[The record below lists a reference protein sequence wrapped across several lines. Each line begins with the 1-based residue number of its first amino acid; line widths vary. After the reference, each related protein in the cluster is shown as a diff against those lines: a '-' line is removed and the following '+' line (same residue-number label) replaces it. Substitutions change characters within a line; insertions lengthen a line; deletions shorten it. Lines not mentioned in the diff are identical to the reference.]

1 MNVYQE
7 ISQIIKEADG
17 ILIGASNG
25 LSIAE
30 GYNIFADDAWFQKNM
45 GDFREKYGLRC
56 VLHGFSV
63 PMKVEEKWAFVSR
76 LVKAKAM
83 QDEPSEIMKNIYA
96 LVKDKEYFVVTSNAE
111 DHFVPAGFEADRVFE
126 MEGKLTQMRCK
137 NRCHDEVYP
146 NQKAVLAMTEEE
158 VNGRV
163 PKELLPKCPKCGGD
177 MEVNWG
183 EMSSF
188 TETKN
193 WKEKA
198 ARYQEF
204 IQNLHGKKLVILE
217 FGIGWRNQMIKAPL
231 MQLAAVEPQA
241 SYITFNKGEIYIPEE
256 IKEKSIG
263 PLPYEEQIQ
272 EFVRRVQEA
281 ECIVVGGASG
291 LSAAGGGDFYYS
303 DTPSFRKHFGKF
315 VDKYGFKGAFS
326 GMMHRFST
334 RNEHWGYVATFLNTT
349 QNAPIREPYLDLDRI
364 LQGKDFH
371 ILTTNQDTQFV
382 KIYPEEK
389 VSEIQG
395 DHRFFQCSQCCQD
408 ETWDAVQPVA
418 DMIAAMGEGTM
429 VPDELIPRCPHCG
442 AEMFPWV
449 RGYGNFLQGKKYE
462 EEYEKISKYIQ
473 KNKDRKILLIEL
485 GVGRMTPMFIQEP
498 FWELTN
504 SLKDA
509 YYISVNSEYQFLP
522 EFIEDKGIAI
532 LGDIGTVLKDL
543 RKAKEESAFV

>member
-1 MNVYQE
+1 
-7 ISQIIKEADG
+7 
-17 ILIGASNG
+17 
-25 LSIAE
+25 
-30 GYNIFADDAWFQKNM
+30 
-45 GDFREKYGLRC
+45 
-56 VLHGFSV
+56 
-63 PMKVEEKWAFVSR
+63 MKVEEKWAFVSR

-177 MEVNWG
+177 MEVDWG

-241 SYITFNKGEIYIPEE
+241 RYITFNKGEIYIPEE

-263 PLPYEEQIQ
+263 VDGNLTVALKEI
-272 EFVRRVQEA
+272 
-281 ECIVVGGASG
+281 
-291 LSAAGGGDFYYS
+291 
-303 DTPSFRKHFGKF
+303 RK
-315 VDKYGFKGAFS
+315 
-326 GMMHRFST
+326 
-334 RNEHWGYVATFLNTT
+334 
-349 QNAPIREPYLDLDRI
+349 
-364 LQGKDFH
+364 
-371 ILTTNQDTQFV
+371 
-382 KIYPEEK
+382 
-389 VSEIQG
+389 EI
-395 DHRFFQCSQCCQD
+395 
-408 ETWDAVQPVA
+408 
-418 DMIAAMGEGTM
+418 
-429 VPDELIPRCPHCG
+429 
-442 AEMFPWV
+442 
-449 RGYGNFLQGKKYE
+449 
-462 EEYEKISKYIQ
+462 
-473 KNKDRKILLIEL
+473 
-485 GVGRMTPMFIQEP
+485 
-498 FWELTN
+498 
-504 SLKDA
+504 
-509 YYISVNSEYQFLP
+509 
-522 EFIEDKGIAI
+522 
-532 LGDIGTVLKDL
+532 
-543 RKAKEESAFV
+543 

>member
-1 MNVYQE
+1 MKMNVYQE

-30 GYNIFADDAWFQKNM
+30 GYNIFADDAWFQENM
-45 GDFREKYGLRC
+45 GDFREKYRLRC

-177 MEVNWG
+177 MEVDWG

-198 ARYQEF
+198 AHYQEF

-241 SYITFNKGEIYIPEE
+241 RYITFNKGEIYIPEE

-263 PLPYEEQIQ
+263 
-272 EFVRRVQEA
+272 
-281 ECIVVGGASG
+281 
-291 LSAAGGGDFYYS
+291 
-303 DTPSFRKHFGKF
+303 
-315 VDKYGFKGAFS
+315 VD
-326 GMMHRFST
+326 
-334 RNEHWGYVATFLNTT
+334 V
-349 QNAPIREPYLDLDRI
+349 I
-364 LQGKDFH
+364 L
-371 ILTTNQDTQFV
+371 
-382 KIYPEEK
+382 
-389 VSEIQG
+389 
-395 DHRFFQCSQCCQD
+395 R
-408 ETWDAVQPVA
+408 
-418 DMIAAMGEGTM
+418 
-429 VPDELIPRCPHCG
+429 
-442 AEMFPWV
+442 
-449 RGYGNFLQGKKYE
+449 
-462 EEYEKISKYIQ
+462 
-473 KNKDRKILLIEL
+473 
-485 GVGRMTPMFIQEP
+485 
-498 FWELTN
+498 
-504 SLKDA
+504 
-509 YYISVNSEYQFLP
+509 
-522 EFIEDKGIAI
+522 
-532 LGDIGTVLKDL
+532 
-543 RKAKEESAFV
+543 

>member
-30 GYNIFADDAWFQKNM
+30 GYNIFADDAWFQENM
-45 GDFREKYGLRC
+45 GDFREKYGLCC

-188 TETKN
+188 TEMKN

-231 MQLAAVEPQA
+231 MQLVAVEPQA
-241 SYITFNKGEIYIPEE
+241 RYITFNKGEIYIPEE

-263 PLPYEEQIQ
+263 VDGNLTVALKEI
-272 EFVRRVQEA
+272 
-281 ECIVVGGASG
+281 
-291 LSAAGGGDFYYS
+291 
-303 DTPSFRKHFGKF
+303 RK
-315 VDKYGFKGAFS
+315 
-326 GMMHRFST
+326 
-334 RNEHWGYVATFLNTT
+334 E
-349 QNAPIREPYLDLDRI
+349 RI
-364 LQGKDFH
+364 D
-371 ILTTNQDTQFV
+371 
-382 KIYPEEK
+382 
-389 VSEIQG
+389 
-395 DHRFFQCSQCCQD
+395 
-408 ETWDAVQPVA
+408 
-418 DMIAAMGEGTM
+418 
-429 VPDELIPRCPHCG
+429 
-442 AEMFPWV
+442 
-449 RGYGNFLQGKKYE
+449 
-462 EEYEKISKYIQ
+462 
-473 KNKDRKILLIEL
+473 
-485 GVGRMTPMFIQEP
+485 
-498 FWELTN
+498 
-504 SLKDA
+504 
-509 YYISVNSEYQFLP
+509 
-522 EFIEDKGIAI
+522 
-532 LGDIGTVLKDL
+532 
-543 RKAKEESAFV
+543 

>member
-1 MNVYQE
+1 MKMNVYQE

-30 GYNIFADDAWFQKNM
+30 GYNIFADDAWFQENM

-111 DHFVPAGFEADRVFE
+111 DHFVPAGFEADR
-126 MEGKLTQMRCK
+126 
-137 NRCHDEVYP
+137 

-241 SYITFNKGEIYIPEE
+241 RYITFNKGEIYIPEE
-256 IKEKSIG
+256 IKEKAIG
-263 PLPYEEQIQ
+263 VDGNLTVALKEI
-272 EFVRRVQEA
+272 
-281 ECIVVGGASG
+281 
-291 LSAAGGGDFYYS
+291 
-303 DTPSFRKHFGKF
+303 RKG
-315 VDKYGFKGAFS
+315 
-326 GMMHRFST
+326 
-334 RNEHWGYVATFLNTT
+334 
-349 QNAPIREPYLDLDRI
+349 RI
-364 LQGKDFH
+364 D
-371 ILTTNQDTQFV
+371 
-382 KIYPEEK
+382 
-389 VSEIQG
+389 
-395 DHRFFQCSQCCQD
+395 
-408 ETWDAVQPVA
+408 
-418 DMIAAMGEGTM
+418 
-429 VPDELIPRCPHCG
+429 
-442 AEMFPWV
+442 
-449 RGYGNFLQGKKYE
+449 
-462 EEYEKISKYIQ
+462 
-473 KNKDRKILLIEL
+473 
-485 GVGRMTPMFIQEP
+485 
-498 FWELTN
+498 
-504 SLKDA
+504 
-509 YYISVNSEYQFLP
+509 
-522 EFIEDKGIAI
+522 
-532 LGDIGTVLKDL
+532 
-543 RKAKEESAFV
+543 

>member
-1 MNVYQE
+1 M
-7 ISQIIKEADG
+7 
-17 ILIGASNG
+17 
-25 LSIAE
+25 
-30 GYNIFADDAWFQKNM
+30 
-45 GDFREKYGLRC
+45 
-56 VLHGFSV
+56 
-63 PMKVEEKWAFVSR
+63 
-76 LVKAKAM
+76 
-83 QDEPSEIMKNIYA
+83 
-96 LVKDKEYFVVTSNAE
+96 
-111 DHFVPAGFEADRVFE
+111 PAGFEADRVFE

-217 FGIGWRNQMIKAPL
+217 FGIGWRNQMIKAP
-231 MQLAAVEPQA
+231 
-241 SYITFNKGEIYIPEE
+241 
-256 IKEKSIG
+256 
-263 PLPYEEQIQ
+263 
-272 EFVRRVQEA
+272 
-281 ECIVVGGASG
+281 
-291 LSAAGGGDFYYS
+291 
-303 DTPSFRKHFGKF
+303 
-315 VDKYGFKGAFS
+315 FS

>member
-1 MNVYQE
+1 M
-7 ISQIIKEADG
+7 
-17 ILIGASNG
+17 
-25 LSIAE
+25 
-30 GYNIFADDAWFQKNM
+30 
-45 GDFREKYGLRC
+45 
-56 VLHGFSV
+56 
-63 PMKVEEKWAFVSR
+63 
-76 LVKAKAM
+76 
-83 QDEPSEIMKNIYA
+83 
-96 LVKDKEYFVVTSNAE
+96 
-111 DHFVPAGFEADRVFE
+111 
-126 MEGKLTQMRCK
+126 
-137 NRCHDEVYP
+137 
-146 NQKAVLAMTEEE
+146 
-158 VNGRV
+158 
-163 PKELLPKCPKCGGD
+163 
-177 MEVNWG
+177 
-183 EMSSF
+183 
-188 TETKN
+188 
-193 WKEKA
+193 
-198 ARYQEF
+198 
-204 IQNLHGKKLVILE
+204 
-217 FGIGWRNQMIKAPL
+217 
-231 MQLAAVEPQA
+231 
-241 SYITFNKGEIYIPEE
+241 
-256 IKEKSIG
+256 
-263 PLPYEEQIQ
+263 
-272 EFVRRVQEA
+272 QEA

-291 LSAAGGGDFYYS
+291 LSVAGGGDFYYS
-303 DTPSFRKHFGKF
+303 DTPSFREHFGKF
-315 VDKYGFKGAFS
+315 ADKYGFKGAFS

-418 DMIAAMGEGTM
+418 DMIAAMGAGTM

-442 AEMFPWV
+442 TEMFPWV

-473 KNKDRKILLIEL
+473 KNKDRKILFIEL

-522 EFIEDKGIAI
+522 EFIEDKGIARLI
-532 LGDIGTVLKDL
+532 PHFPAHSSTLAVIDLHSSSQLCSACGYQNADTKDL
-543 RKAKEESAFV
+543 SIREWICPVCGTKHDRDINAAKNILAEGLRKTA